1 MFSRKFFLISAIL
14 VLFAAVAFCVPA
26 SSIRDAAMSKDSAD
40 ETIEY
45 LLANI
50 SSADSASEKRG
61 LWCLTG
67 NLQELCN
74 DWMGAAK
81 SYLQALRIS
90 GSNPPGFEAF
100 SVDRLRI
107 AAARCFL
114 NYGDYEN
121 AELNLNA
128 FANSSNDAEL
138 KALSNLYSVW
148 VALCK
153 AKTAS
158 QILDP
163 LSKLKSYLDSDSMK
177 SVRAGMLFTLWY
189 VGGEQKY
196 LDMLKKEFPKS
207 AEYSVASGKSKLV
220 SAPFWYIVPR
230 YADGSDQN
238 AKSSVETKSEKP
250 KEEKSAAKTGAKTE
264 SKSAAKTETKAEP
277 KASVKEEKPKLV
289 REQLGLF
296 RSQSNAQALIESA
309 KEKGFSAYY
318 FTETRASGTTYYIV
332 VVDENQEGTMGKK
345 LRAAG
350 FDCYPVD

>member
-1 MFSRKFFLISAIL
+1 MISAIL

-107 AAARCFL
+107 SAARCFL

-158 QILDP
+158 
-163 LSKLKSYLDSDSMK
+163 
-177 SVRAGMLFTLWY
+177 
-189 VGGEQKY
+189 
-196 LDMLKKEFPKS
+196 
-207 AEYSVASGKSKLV
+207 
-220 SAPFWYIVPR
+220 
-230 YADGSDQN
+230 
-238 AKSSVETKSEKP
+238 
-250 KEEKSAAKTGAKTE
+250 
-264 SKSAAKTETKAEP
+264 
-277 KASVKEEKPKLV
+277 
-289 REQLGLF
+289 
-296 RSQSNAQALIESA
+296 
-309 KEKGFSAYY
+309 
-318 FTETRASGTTYYIV
+318 
-332 VVDENQEGTMGKK
+332 
-345 LRAAG
+345 
-350 FDCYPVD
+350 